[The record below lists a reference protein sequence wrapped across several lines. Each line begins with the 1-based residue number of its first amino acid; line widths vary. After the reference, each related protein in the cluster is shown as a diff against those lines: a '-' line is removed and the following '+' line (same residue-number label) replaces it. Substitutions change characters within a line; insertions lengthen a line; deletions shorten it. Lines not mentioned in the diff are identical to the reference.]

1 MYLTIFIVLYDFSW
15 IIFLGVQIE
24 AYRQRDYL
32 HSDDEFID
40 IKVVFLDSIK
50 NVKKISY
57 VAKIILRK

>member
-1 MYLTIFIVLYDFSW
+1 
-15 IIFLGVQIE
+15 LGVQIE